1 MLLIF
6 SRDTHVLQ
14 CFEKSSIQVPKA
26 FIKTANDASNQN
38 TNSNNKDPYHQVNY
52 PPNGFLPFE
61 GFSMLGK
68 TPNTIENELNSM
80 NNCISILVAPIC
92 YVYSDPIHLYFI
104 FRKLF
109 MTYFYKLTIIS
120 CDPQSILGL
129 CVLFENFLQCKDPK
143 VFNHLRKLDVQP
155 LSIVFKWLVRC
166 YSGFL
171 ASSQVLELWDRI
183 LAFNSLE
190 ILSSLDFLFGFI

>member
-1 MLLIF
+1 MSPTRWIIIL
-6 SRDTHVLQ
+6 
-14 CFEKSSIQVPKA
+14 
-26 FIKTANDASNQN
+26 
-38 TNSNNKDPYHQVNY
+38 
-52 PPNGFLPFE
+52 
-61 GFSMLGK
+61 
-68 TPNTIENELNSM
+68 
-80 NNCISILVAPIC
+80 ISILVAPIC

-190 ILSSLDFLFGFI
+190 ILSSLDFLTGFIWFQCWIILILFLSFCRWSVCLSKGKSFVSC

>member
-1 MLLIF
+1 M
-6 SRDTHVLQ
+6 
-14 CFEKSSIQVPKA
+14 
-26 FIKTANDASNQN
+26 
-38 TNSNNKDPYHQVNY
+38 
-52 PPNGFLPFE
+52 
-61 GFSMLGK
+61 
-68 TPNTIENELNSM
+68 
-80 NNCISILVAPIC
+80 APIC

-190 ILSSLDFLFGFI
+190 ILSSLDFISYSLWFHFKISSFYSIFKFLLLECLFIEGKIFYQLLTRIMSKLFLKISPHLKWLRFYNLFLYNCYKI